1 MISIKIKNLN
11 FFSRYVVWAADCLL
25 SVLSTS
31 FCFLFFHY
39 LMKVDTDIRTVM
51 TILLISVVTSVCA
64 TWLCK
69 TYQGIIRH
77 SSLTEL
83 MRIVYA
89 MFLKALIYVI
99 LANLLL
105 EYTGLFVYTLIVS
118 DLIMSVFLLMFIRVL
133 IVNFYYNLVEAMDK
147 QSYRALIYG
156 TSDAAISLA
165 TYLSKS
171 PNSTY
176 QLKGFLTREHQLK
189 DYRIQGHPVIYL
201 CDGCNLGEKLKSQHI
216 NTILFVNT
224 DDLHKD
230 SALIE
235 AGIQQNINMRIAPL
249 VEDNGSI
256 SQRIQ
261 MREVQIEDLLEREQ
275 IKIDIEKIKKEIAGK
290 VIMVTGGAGSIGS
303 ELCRQLCKFH
313 PKQLVIFDFSE
324 TGTYQIDMEL
334 RNTYPDC
341 PIVSVIGNVRDRQRV
356 ESQLSLFRP
365 NIIFHAAAYKH
376 VPIMEEYPCEAV
388 RTNVMGTRILADTAV
403 KYGVEKFIM
412 ISTDKAV
419 RPSNVMGA
427 TKHIAETYVQSL
439 GNAIKEGK
447 VAGKTCFITTRF
459 GNVLGSN
466 GSVIPLFRKQIL
478 EGGPVTVTHPDIIR
492 YFMTIPEACQL
503 VLEAAF
509 LGEGNDIF
517 IFNMGKAVRIDDM
530 ARKMIRL
537 AGLIPDKDIK
547 IEYTGLRPGEKLYEE
562 LLYKEENTLP
572 TSNPD
577 IFHAESINTDYQTLV
592 PEIDKLVAIAGTDDK
607 LETVKYMK
615 KITPEFISQHS
626 RYEMLDRKE
635 EGKQ

>member
-1 MISIKIKNLN
+1 
-11 FFSRYVVWAADCLL
+11 
-25 SVLSTS
+25 
-31 FCFLFFHY
+31 
-39 LMKVDTDIRTVM
+39 MKVDTDIRTVM

-275 IKIDIEKIKKEIAGK
+275 IKIDIEKSKRDSRKGHH
-290 VIMVTGGAGSIGS
+290 GYRRR
-303 ELCRQLCKFH
+303 RQ
-313 PKQLVIFDFSE
+313 
-324 TGTYQIDMEL
+324 Y
-334 RNTYPDC
+334 
-341 PIVSVIGNVRDRQRV
+341 
-356 ESQLSLFRP
+356 
-365 NIIFHAAAYKH
+365 
-376 VPIMEEYPCEAV
+376 
-388 RTNVMGTRILADTAV
+388 
-403 KYGVEKFIM
+403 
-412 ISTDKAV
+412 
-419 RPSNVMGA
+419 
-427 TKHIAETYVQSL
+427 
-439 GNAIKEGK
+439 
-447 VAGKTCFITTRF
+447 
-459 GNVLGSN
+459 
-466 GSVIPLFRKQIL
+466 RK
-478 EGGPVTVTHPDIIR
+478 
-492 YFMTIPEACQL
+492 
-503 VLEAAF
+503 
-509 LGEGNDIF
+509 
-517 IFNMGKAVRIDDM
+517 
-530 ARKMIRL
+530 
-537 AGLIPDKDIK
+537 
-547 IEYTGLRPGEKLYEE
+547 
-562 LLYKEENTLP
+562 
-572 TSNPD
+572 
-577 IFHAESINTDYQTLV
+577 
-592 PEIDKLVAIAGTDDK
+592 
-607 LETVKYMK
+607 
-615 KITPEFISQHS
+615 
-626 RYEMLDRKE
+626 
-635 EGKQ
+635 